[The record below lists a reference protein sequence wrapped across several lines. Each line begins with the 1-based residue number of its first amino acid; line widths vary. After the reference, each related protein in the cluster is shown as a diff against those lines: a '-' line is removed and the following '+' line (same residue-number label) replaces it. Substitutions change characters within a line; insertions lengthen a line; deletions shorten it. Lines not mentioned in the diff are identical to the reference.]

1 MKTIRYISIAML
13 ATAAGALAQ
22 IPDSEN
28 PYVRK
33 PKSAAVGVELGGNS
47 LASLVGIK
55 GTFFVTQQVLV
66 DAGLGLS
73 VLGLSPGIQA
83 RYLFSKAKF
92 SPFAY
97 GGFKYALGTGGDAI
111 KLKDEE
117 TDEEYGV
124 KIDGSPFV
132 NFGLGFD
139 YQAHSGFNFTV
150 GAGWSQLM
158 GGKNY
163 EWVGAE
169 PSHDFDKTTEFIF
182 GSGLALYTSLG
193 YAF

>member
-1 MKTIRYISIAML
+1 VKNIRYIAILLL
-13 ATAAGALAQ
+13 AAAAATLAQ
-22 IPDSEN
+22 VPDSAN

-55 GTFFVTQQVLV
+55 GTFFVTPQFLV

-73 VLGLSPGIQA
+73 ALGLRPGVQA

-97 GGFKYALGTGGDAI
+97 GGFKYGLGSGGETI

-117 TDEEYGV
+117 ADEEYGV
-124 KIDGSPFV
+124 KVDGSPFV
-132 NFGLGFD
+132 DFGFGLD
-139 YQAHSGFNFTV
+139 YLAHSGFNFTT
-150 GAGWSQLM
+150 GIGWSQLL

-169 PSHDFDKTTEFIF
+169 PSHDFDKTTELVF
-182 GSGLALYTSLG
+182 GSGLALYLSLG